1 MSIAHDQPALF
12 DVLIDVGFSEVKA
25 ELWSRFVEATVQ
37 ILDEAGDRL
46 RQPDAWS
53 TYIAKRGAVST
64 PRRKGKTKVERVPI
78 EDGITAELG
87 HIARRLRRA
96 VGFDDFLRQ
105 QEVVFETEYLVESS
119 NRTGRYS
126 RKVDFFVYSQL
137 SPNAPQFALEAKP
150 LRAFAD
156 IGSRYLAE
164 EGIGCFFTTD
174 SVYTTQPIAGMIAY
188 TTNAGLVSHLDDIK
202 SEIEILDRQVLVKH
216 FGIPPKPIVLLLSKH
231 NRTALSL
238 PPIGIVHLEMLFPAE
253 QSELVP
259 EDGP

>member
-1 MSIAHDQPALF
+1 MIIAHEQPALF
-12 DVLIDVGFSEVKA
+12 DLLIDAGFSEVKA

-37 ILDEAGDRL
+37 ILDEAGDIL
-46 RQPDAWS
+46 RQPDAWLA
-53 TYIAKRGAVST
+53 YIAKRGAIST
-64 PRRKGKTKVERVPI
+64 PKRKGKTKVERVPI

-96 VGFDDFLRQ
+96 VGLDDFLRQ

-137 SPNAPQFALEAKP
+137 GSNAPQFALEAKP
-150 LRAFAD
+150 LRSVAD
-156 IGSRYLAE
+156 IGGRYLAE

-188 TTNAGLVSHLDDIK
+188 TTNEGSVSHLDDIM
-202 SEIEILDRQVLVKH
+202 SEIEGLDRQVPVKR
-216 FGIPPKPIVLLLSKH
+216 FAIPPKPIVLLLSGH
-231 NRTALSL
+231 DRIALSL
-238 PPIGIVHLEMLFPAE
+238 PSIAIVHFEMLFPLE
-253 QSELVP
+253 QTDLAP
-259 EDGP
+259 